1 MSLVHQYNENL
12 NQVLKQVDKTQ
23 IEAIEKAA
31 ELICQTIK
39 DGGIIQAFGSGH
51 SYAGAIEIAGRAGGF
66 IPTKAIDN
74 FNGINGWLETVPGV
88 GTAYISHVDMEITD
102 CFVLI
107 SNSGRN
113 PLHVEFAKYITDFG
127 CKLIVITNY
136 NDAQKNAKNADS
148 ILNYADIVID
158 NCGFSGDCSIEV
170 EEIGVKVAPTS
181 SIAVAHI
188 ISMMMLIAIEKL
200 VEIGITPPIYKSAN
214 IDGGREYNQKLRKSY
229 QHRLNRI

>member
-1 MSLVHQYNENL
+1 MNLVNQYNKN
-12 NQVLKQVDKTQ
+12 LKQVLTQVEKTQ
-23 IEAIEKAA
+23 KTAIDNAA
-31 ELICQTIK
+31 QLICQTIK
-39 DGGIIQAFGSGH
+39 RGGIIQAFGSGH

-88 GTAYISHVDMEITD
+88 GTAFISHVDMEKED
-102 CFVLI
+102 CFVII

-113 PLHVEFAKYITDFG
+113 PLHVEFARYIKNFG

-136 NDAQKNAKNADS
+136 NDALKNAQEADS
-148 ILNYADIVID
+148 ILNYADVIID

-170 EEIGVKVAPTS
+170 QEIGVKLAPTS

-188 ISMMMLIAIEKL
+188 VSTIMLTSVEQLIEM
-200 VEIGITPPIYKSAN
+200 GINPPIYKSAN
-214 IDGGREYNQKLRKSY
+214 VDGGREYNQKLRKLY
-229 QHRLNRI
+229 KHRLNRI